1 LLVATLSY
9 PLFMFYEPWNLGVLD
24 WGPVQSAYLGMLL
37 FAAASVSIGL
47 LVSSVTDSQAVAFFI
62 TFFVLLL
69 AWYVGRAA
77 DWMGGPLGEALRYV
91 SFENRMEGF
100 MRGLIAV
107 RDVVYFLSIAAIC
120 LIAAFRKLESRK
132 WS

>member
-1 LLVATLSY
+1 
-9 PLFMFYEPWNLGVLD
+9 M
-24 WGPVQSAYLGMLL
+24 
-37 FAAASVSIGL
+37 
-47 LVSSVTDSQAVAFFI
+47 TDSQAVAFFI

-77 DWMGGPLGEALRYV
+77 DWMGGFVGETLRYI

-107 RDVVYFLSIAAIC
+107 RDVVYFVSISVIC

-132 WS
+132 WA